1 MKKILILLLIT
12 LLVPISAFSTTT
24 STQTNQDSIVYV
36 TAQDIKY
43 ANLIF
48 IEHKK
53 LIKEN
58 DILKKQVVD
67 YEKVVEIANE
77 VDSLRVEQIKTLD
90 KDYTIR
96 INSLNDE
103 IKRKNSHLT
112 YWKVGSVTVTIGLL
126 LFILLK

>member
-96 INSLNDE
+96 INNLNDE
-103 IKRKNSHLT
+103 IKRKNNHLT
-112 YWKVGSVTVTIGLL
+112 YWKLGSVTVTVGLL